1 MSDALTQMLWA
12 EQVSH
17 MSKCYWSLQKQHTM
31 IGYIDHTQLS
41 KLGQPDIIAMATL
54 ISVRAG
60 QSLRTKSPSPD
71 FRPVRHSSQGLLR
84 GKILNTP
91 P

>member
-60 QSLRTKSPSPD
+60 QSLRTKSPSP
-71 FRPVRHSSQGLLR
+71 HSDQLGIHH
-84 GKILNTP
+84 KAC
-91 P
+91 